1 MQTYYHHYN
10 FKLYTNVMI
19 FIYDNA
25 IVYQC
30 NDFCLLV
37 KMQSFIGSPSLL
49 LSKTL
54 RDIKRLKCANEL
66 FTFLLNY
73 ALVLKSNHCS
83 RKIWSLI

>member
-30 NDFCLLV
+30 NDFV
-37 KMQSFIGSPSLL
+37 
-49 LSKTL
+49 
-54 RDIKRLKCANEL
+54 
-66 FTFLLNY
+66 Y
-73 ALVLKSNHCS
+73 
-83 RKIWSLI
+83 